1 MRRSSATGARSRP
14 PSTTPARCCR
24 RRRASPNSRDPTN
37 PPANGHRDPSPP
49 CRHPPRKRKRSPASS
64 RRRDTASSAPPACTR
79 SCRTSAWSTTTS
91 TDASK
96 PATSP
101 ATRTHRPHRKETTME
116 FWTSERRGTV
126 EIATFSNPPRN
137 YIGKPQLDEL
147 AQLVAQWRDPSIHA
161 VVIQSRTGENS
172 GFTQYSVEELYGMAS
187 DPGLSRYAGAVVR
200 GYKAMFD
207 DMMALPKVVIAA
219 MNGDAL
225 GRRIRTDARLRGRIV
240 PPEVALQLGLVH
252 EVVDDA
258 PTRALELAEEIA
270 MLPPMSVANAKRA
283 LYLGADS
290 NLQAAYE
297 IENMNWTEVMQSDD
311 AKVALSTFVAVDP
324 DERRDWFES
333 ANSKNYPAYS
343 GH

>member
-1 MRRSSATGARSRP
+1 
-14 PSTTPARCCR
+14 
-24 RRRASPNSRDPTN
+24 
-37 PPANGHRDPSPP
+37 
-49 CRHPPRKRKRSPASS
+49 
-64 RRRDTASSAPPACTR
+64 
-79 SCRTSAWSTTTS
+79 
-91 TDASK
+91 
-96 PATSP
+96 
-101 ATRTHRPHRKETTME
+101 ME
-116 FWTSERRGTV
+116 FWTSERRVAV

-147 AQLVAQWRDPSIHA
+147 AQLVAQWRDPSIRA
-161 VVIQSRTGENS
+161 VVIQSRTGDNS

-200 GYKAMFD
+200 DYKAMFD

-225 GRRIRTDARLRGRIV
+225 GGGFELTLACDLRIGQHGDFRYGNPEVRAGVMPGAGGTQRISRLVGLARALDWVLRGRIV

-258 PTRALELAEEIA
+258 PARALELAEEIA

-297 IENMNWTEVMQSDD
+297 VENMNWTEVMQSDD
-311 AKVALSTFVAVDP
+311 AKVALKTFLDVNPAS
-324 DERRDWFES
+324 RRDWFES
-333 ANSKNYPAYS
+333 ANSKNYPTYS

>member
-1 MRRSSATGARSRP
+1 
-14 PSTTPARCCR
+14 
-24 RRRASPNSRDPTN
+24 
-37 PPANGHRDPSPP
+37 
-49 CRHPPRKRKRSPASS
+49 
-64 RRRDTASSAPPACTR
+64 
-79 SCRTSAWSTTTS
+79 
-91 TDASK
+91 
-96 PATSP
+96 
-101 ATRTHRPHRKETTME
+101 ME
-116 FWTSERRGTV
+116 FWTSERRGAV

-147 AQLVAQWRDPSIHA
+147 AQLVAQWRDPAIRA
-161 VVIQSRTGENS
+161 VVIQSRTGENT

-187 DPGLSRYAGAVVR
+187 DPALSRYAGAVVR

-225 GRRIRTDARLRGRIV
+225 GGGFELTLACDLRIGQHGDFRYGNREVRAGVMPGAGGTQRISRLVGLARALDWVLRGRIV

>member
-1 MRRSSATGARSRP
+1 
-14 PSTTPARCCR
+14 
-24 RRRASPNSRDPTN
+24 
-37 PPANGHRDPSPP
+37 
-49 CRHPPRKRKRSPASS
+49 
-64 RRRDTASSAPPACTR
+64 
-79 SCRTSAWSTTTS
+79 
-91 TDASK
+91 
-96 PATSP
+96 
-101 ATRTHRPHRKETTME
+101 ME
-116 FWTSERRGTV
+116 FWTSERRGAV

-147 AQLVAQWRDPSIHA
+147 AQLVAQWRDPAIRA
-161 VVIQSRTGENS
+161 VVIQSRTGENT

-187 DPGLSRYAGAVVR
+187 DPALSRYAGAVVR

-225 GRRIRTDARLRGRIV
+225 GGGFELTLACDLRIGQHGAFRYGNPEVRVGVMPGAGGTQRISRLVGLARALDWVLRGRIV

-297 IENMNWTEVMQSDD
+297 IENMNWTEDMQSDD

-324 DERRDWFES
+324 AERRDWFES

>member
-1 MRRSSATGARSRP
+1 
-14 PSTTPARCCR
+14 
-24 RRRASPNSRDPTN
+24 
-37 PPANGHRDPSPP
+37 
-49 CRHPPRKRKRSPASS
+49 
-64 RRRDTASSAPPACTR
+64 
-79 SCRTSAWSTTTS
+79 
-91 TDASK
+91 
-96 PATSP
+96 
-101 ATRTHRPHRKETTME
+101 ME
-116 FWTSERRGTV
+116 FWTSERRGAV

-147 AQLVAQWRDPSIHA
+147 AQLVAQWRDPSIRA

-207 DMMALPKVVIAA
+207 DMMALPKVVVAA

-225 GRRIRTDARLRGRIV
+225 GGGFELTLACDLRIGQRGDFRYGNPEVRAGVMPGAGGTQRISRLVGLARALDWVLRGRIV

-258 PTRALELAEEIA
+258 PARALELAEEIA

-297 IENMNWTEVMQSDD
+297 VENMNWTEVMQSDD
-311 AKVALSTFVAVDP
+311 AKVALKTFLDVDP
-324 DERRDWFES
+324 ASRRDWFES

>member
-1 MRRSSATGARSRP
+1 
-14 PSTTPARCCR
+14 
-24 RRRASPNSRDPTN
+24 
-37 PPANGHRDPSPP
+37 
-49 CRHPPRKRKRSPASS
+49 
-64 RRRDTASSAPPACTR
+64 
-79 SCRTSAWSTTTS
+79 
-91 TDASK
+91 
-96 PATSP
+96 
-101 ATRTHRPHRKETTME
+101 ME
-116 FWTSERRGTV
+116 FWTSERRGAV

-147 AQLVAQWRDPSIHA
+147 AQLVAQWRDPTIRA
-161 VVIQSRTGENS
+161 VVIQSRTGENT

-187 DPGLSRYAGAVVR
+187 DPALSRYAGAVVR

-225 GRRIRTDARLRGRIV
+225 GGGFELTLACDLRIGQHGDFRYGNPEVRAGVMPGAGGTQRISRLVGLARALDWVLRGRIV

>member
-1 MRRSSATGARSRP
+1 
-14 PSTTPARCCR
+14 
-24 RRRASPNSRDPTN
+24 
-37 PPANGHRDPSPP
+37 
-49 CRHPPRKRKRSPASS
+49 
-64 RRRDTASSAPPACTR
+64 
-79 SCRTSAWSTTTS
+79 
-91 TDASK
+91 
-96 PATSP
+96 
-101 ATRTHRPHRKETTME
+101 ME
-116 FWTSERRGTV
+116 FWTCERRGAV
-126 EIATFSNPPRN
+126 EIATFSNLPHN

-147 AQLVAQWRDPSIHA
+147 AQLVAQSRDPSIRA

-187 DPGLSRYAGAVVR
+187 DPALSRYAGAVVR

-225 GRRIRTDARLRGRIV
+225 GGGFELTLACDLRIGQHGDFRYGNPEVRAGVMPGAGGTQRISRLVGLARALDWVLRGRIV
-240 PPEVALQLGLVH
+240 PPGVALQLGLVH

>member
-1 MRRSSATGARSRP
+1 M
-14 PSTTPARCCR
+14 
-24 RRRASPNSRDPTN
+24 
-37 PPANGHRDPSPP
+37 
-49 CRHPPRKRKRSPASS
+49 
-64 RRRDTASSAPPACTR
+64 
-79 SCRTSAWSTTTS
+79 
-91 TDASK
+91 
-96 PATSP
+96 
-101 ATRTHRPHRKETTME
+101 
-116 FWTSERRGTV
+116 

-225 GRRIRTDARLRGRIV
+225 GGGFELTLACDLRIGQHGDFRYGNPEVRVGVMPGAGGTQRISRLVGLARALDWVLRGRIV
-240 PPEVALQLGLVH
+240 PPEVALQLGFVH

>member
-1 MRRSSATGARSRP
+1 
-14 PSTTPARCCR
+14 
-24 RRRASPNSRDPTN
+24 
-37 PPANGHRDPSPP
+37 
-49 CRHPPRKRKRSPASS
+49 
-64 RRRDTASSAPPACTR
+64 
-79 SCRTSAWSTTTS
+79 
-91 TDASK
+91 
-96 PATSP
+96 
-101 ATRTHRPHRKETTME
+101 ME
-116 FWTSERRGTV
+116 FWTSERRGAV

-147 AQLVAQWRDPSIHA
+147 AQLVAQWRDPAIRA
-161 VVIQSRTGENS
+161 VVIQSRTGENT

-187 DPGLSRYAGAVVR
+187 DPALSRYAGAVVR

-225 GRRIRTDARLRGRIV
+225 GGGFELTLACDLRIGQRGDFRYGNPEVRAGVMPGAGGTQRISRLVGLARALDWVLRGRIV

-283 LYLGADS
+283 LYLGADT

>member
-1 MRRSSATGARSRP
+1 
-14 PSTTPARCCR
+14 
-24 RRRASPNSRDPTN
+24 
-37 PPANGHRDPSPP
+37 
-49 CRHPPRKRKRSPASS
+49 
-64 RRRDTASSAPPACTR
+64 
-79 SCRTSAWSTTTS
+79 
-91 TDASK
+91 
-96 PATSP
+96 
-101 ATRTHRPHRKETTME
+101 ME
-116 FWTSERRGTV
+116 FWTSERRGAV

-147 AQLVAQWRDPSIHA
+147 AQLVAQWRDPSTRA

-200 GYKAMFD
+200 DYKAMFD

-225 GRRIRTDARLRGRIV
+225 GGGFELTLACDLRIGQHGDFRYGNPEVRAGVMPGAGGTQRISRLVGLARALDWVLRGRIV

-252 EVVDDA
+252 EVVDEA

-297 IENMNWTEVMQSDD
+297 VENMNWTEVMQSDD
-311 AKVALSTFVAVDP
+311 AKVALKTFLDVKPAS
-324 DERRDWFES
+324 RRNWFES
-333 ANSKNYPAYS
+333 ANSKNYPTYS

>member
-1 MRRSSATGARSRP
+1 
-14 PSTTPARCCR
+14 
-24 RRRASPNSRDPTN
+24 
-37 PPANGHRDPSPP
+37 
-49 CRHPPRKRKRSPASS
+49 
-64 RRRDTASSAPPACTR
+64 
-79 SCRTSAWSTTTS
+79 
-91 TDASK
+91 
-96 PATSP
+96 
-101 ATRTHRPHRKETTME
+101 ME
-116 FWTSERRGTV
+116 FWTSERRGAV

-147 AQLVAQWRDPSIHA
+147 AQLVAQWRDPSTRA

-200 GYKAMFD
+200 DYKAMFD

-225 GRRIRTDARLRGRIV
+225 GGGFELTLACDLRIGQHGDFRYGNPEVRAGVMPGASGTQRISRLVGLARALDWVLRGRIV
-240 PPEVALQLGLVH
+240 PLEVALQLGLVH

-258 PTRALELAEEIA
+258 PARALELAEEIA

-283 LYLGADS
+283 LYLGADT

-311 AKVALSTFVAVDP
+311 AKVALKTFLDVDP
-324 DERRDWFES
+324 GSRRDWFES

>member
-1 MRRSSATGARSRP
+1 
-14 PSTTPARCCR
+14 
-24 RRRASPNSRDPTN
+24 
-37 PPANGHRDPSPP
+37 
-49 CRHPPRKRKRSPASS
+49 
-64 RRRDTASSAPPACTR
+64 
-79 SCRTSAWSTTTS
+79 
-91 TDASK
+91 
-96 PATSP
+96 
-101 ATRTHRPHRKETTME
+101 ME
-116 FWTSERRGTV
+116 FWTSERRGAV

-147 AQLVAQWRDPSIHA
+147 AQLVAQWRDPAIRA
-161 VVIQSRTGENS
+161 VVIQSRTGENT

-187 DPGLSRYAGAVVR
+187 DPALSRYAGAVVR

-225 GRRIRTDARLRGRIV
+225 GGGFELTLACDLRIGQHGDFRYGNPEVRAGVMPGAGGTQRISRLVGLARALDWVLRGRIV
-240 PPEVALQLGLVH
+240 PPEVALQLGFVH

-311 AKVALSTFVAVDP
+311 AKVALKTFLDVDP
-324 DERRDWFES
+324 GSRRDWFES
-333 ANSKNYPAYS
+333 ANSMNYPTYS
-343 GH
+343 GR

>member
-1 MRRSSATGARSRP
+1 
-14 PSTTPARCCR
+14 
-24 RRRASPNSRDPTN
+24 
-37 PPANGHRDPSPP
+37 
-49 CRHPPRKRKRSPASS
+49 
-64 RRRDTASSAPPACTR
+64 
-79 SCRTSAWSTTTS
+79 
-91 TDASK
+91 
-96 PATSP
+96 
-101 ATRTHRPHRKETTME
+101 ME
-116 FWTSERRGTV
+116 FWTSERRGAV

-147 AQLVAQWRDPSIHA
+147 AQLVAQWRDPSIRA

-187 DPGLSRYAGAVVR
+187 DPALSRYAGAVVR

-225 GRRIRTDARLRGRIV
+225 GGGFELTLACDLRIGQHGDFRYGNPEVRVGVMPGAGGTQRISRLVGLARALDWVLRGRIV

-258 PTRALELAEEIA
+258 PARALELAEEIA

-283 LYLGADS
+283 LYLGADT

-311 AKVALSTFVAVDP
+311 AKVALKTFLDVDP
-324 DERRDWFES
+324 ASRRDWFES

>member
-1 MRRSSATGARSRP
+1 
-14 PSTTPARCCR
+14 
-24 RRRASPNSRDPTN
+24 
-37 PPANGHRDPSPP
+37 
-49 CRHPPRKRKRSPASS
+49 
-64 RRRDTASSAPPACTR
+64 
-79 SCRTSAWSTTTS
+79 
-91 TDASK
+91 
-96 PATSP
+96 
-101 ATRTHRPHRKETTME
+101 ME
-116 FWTSERRGTV
+116 FWTSERRGAV
-126 EIATFSNPPRN
+126 AIATFSNPPRN

-147 AQLVAQWRDPSIHA
+147 AQLVAQWRDPSIRA

-187 DPGLSRYAGAVVR
+187 DPALSRYAGAVVR

-225 GRRIRTDARLRGRIV
+225 GGGFELTLACDLRIGQHGAFRYGNPEVRVGVMPGAGGTQRISRLVGLARALDWVLRGRIV
-240 PPEVALQLGLVH
+240 PPEVALQLGFVH

-343 GH
+343 GQ